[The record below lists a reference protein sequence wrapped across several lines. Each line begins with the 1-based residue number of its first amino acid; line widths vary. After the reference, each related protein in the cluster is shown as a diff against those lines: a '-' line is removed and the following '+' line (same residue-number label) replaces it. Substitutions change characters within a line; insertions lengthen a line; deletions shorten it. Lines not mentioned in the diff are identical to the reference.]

1 MFDLNDDL
9 KKIKTKV
16 LVMSGI
22 SLFIALTQA
31 LPQKVAIL
39 GLDLSKNET
48 MAGWFILAIT
58 AYFLISFMVFSIIE
72 IIQYYLPTLIGR
84 KTAKTTGDTIGLT
97 ADECFPDHEHQ
108 YDDEDAGTTSGEMN
122 DIKRKNQ
129 EITYK
134 YKSNFVRVSNL
145 VKLTTDFVFPIV
157 FSFISLKLLS
167 CFLLSLQ

>member
-1 MFDLNDDL
+1 MFDLNGDS

-48 MAGWFILAIT
+48 MAGWFVLAIT
-58 AYFLISFMVFSIIE
+58 AYFLISFIVFSIIE

-97 ADECFPDHEHQ
+97 ADECFPDHEHEH
-108 YDDEDAGTTSGEMN
+108 YDQDTGTTSGEIN

-134 YKSNFVRVSNL
+134 YKSNFVRVSNF
-145 VKLTTDFVFPIV
+145 VKLATDFVFPIV

-167 CFLLSLQ
+167 CFLISLQ

>member
-1 MFDLNDDL
+1 
-9 KKIKTKV
+9 
-16 LVMSGI
+16 MSGI

-48 MAGWFILAIT
+48 MAGWFVLAVT
-58 AYFLISFMVFSIIE
+58 AYFLVSFIILSVIE

-84 KTAKTTGDTIGLT
+84 KTAKTTGDVIGLT
-97 ADECFPDHEHQ
+97 EDECFPEHEYEY
-108 YDDEDAGTTSGEMN
+108 YDSDAGTTSGEVN
-122 DIKRKNQ
+122 NIRRKNQ

-134 YKSNFVRVSNL
+134 YNSNFVRVSNF

-157 FSFISLKLLS
+157 LGFISLKLLS
-167 CFLLSLQ
+167 CFLISLQ

>member
-48 MAGWFILAIT
+48 MAGWFVLAVT
-58 AYFLISFMVFSIIE
+58 AYFLVSFMISSIIE

-84 KTAKTTGDTIGLT
+84 KTAKTTGDVIGLT
-97 ADECFPDHEHQ
+97 EDECFPEHEQ
-108 YDDEDAGTTSGEMN
+108 EYFDSDAGTTSGEVN
-122 DIKRKNQ
+122 DIRRKNQ

-134 YKSNFVRVSNL
+134 YKSNFVRASNL
-145 VKLTTDFVFPIV
+145 VKLITDFVFPIV
-157 FSFISLKLLS
+157 LSVISLVLLY
-167 CFLLSLQ
+167 CFLINQ

>member
-48 MAGWFILAIT
+48 MAGWFVLAVT
-58 AYFLISFMVFSIIE
+58 AYFLINFIILSIIE
-72 IIQYYLPTLIGR
+72 IIQYYLPTWIGR
-84 KTAKTTGDTIGLT
+84 KTAKTTGNVIGLT
-97 ADECFPDHEHQ
+97 EDECFPAHEHE
-108 YDDEDAGTTSGEMN
+108 YPDPDAGTTSGEVN
-122 DIKRKNQ
+122 DIRRQNQ

-134 YKSNFVRVSNL
+134 YKTTFIRVSNL
-145 VKLTTDFVFPIV
+145 VKLITDFVFPIF
-157 FSFISLKLLS
+157 FSVISLGLLY
-167 CFLLSLQ
+167 CFLKHQ